1 MKWADPVLIR
11 FIRLQG
17 KNLVESV
24 YDPTLNSIFLAW
36 DVMVPNYAAEQWE
49 AFRKERKKTDP
60 AYNHRLS
67 WQEITRRPSDTDE
80 AWAVL
85 YAIVDDHVSRLKE
98 LLTGHQAI
106 EASEAED
113 PDWADHAAH
122 PDVAPPPTAAPSP
135 SLLAA
140 QFRFRRYQSAK
151 TRELLRTL
159 DTLCNLRKAGIGT
172 ADAKWQRTTGKAAIR

>member
-1 MKWADPVLIR
+1 MPPS
-11 FIRLQG
+11 
-17 KNLVESV
+17 N
-24 YDPTLNSIFLAW
+24 
-36 DVMVPNYAAEQWE
+36 WE

-113 PDWADHAAH
+113 PDWADHAAL
-122 PDVAPPPTAAPSP
+122 DCSP
-135 SLLAA
+135 E
-140 QFRFRRYQSAK
+140 FERFRRYQSAK

-172 ADAKWQRTTGKAAIR
+172 TDAKWQRTTGKAAIR